1 MWERIR
7 AQALEVAA
15 SRGYDAGT
23 MGALG
28 GVYLSAFCIGF
39 CGIVA
44 QVVVLRGMVV
54 TFHGNELCVGVML
67 GTWLLWTGLGSLG
80 LGRLARRLRRPDLW
94 LAWALLAAA
103 WVAAATVT
111 GAQCLK
117 IVLRETTGA
126 SLGEVRPF
134 GLMLASALPLLAP
147 LCLLSGFLFPLSCRA
162 AEAAGGS
169 VGGVYLAEA
178 AGAAAGGAVYTF
190 ALVHWLDP
198 ISTAFALLG
207 VWSLGALLKGVEERH
222 TQAGK
227 ALALLAVGGIA
238 ATVFPAALGH
248 RRLGLG
254 IERRYW
260 APLVLVDT
268 ADSRYGRMAV
278 VRPPGASAQ
287 RSLYENGALAFS
299 YPDPPAAEAAAH
311 LPMLQHPEPRRVL
324 LLGGGPGMAEEI
336 LRHPSVESLTYVELD
351 RLVVGLVRREF
362 AASAGRALADARVAV
377 VATDG
382 RAFLKRGSGR
392 FDVVIAATGPPATA
406 QANRYYTLEF
416 FREVAAALAPGGVF
430 AFRVPGGHN
439 YIPEETQRLLAC
451 LYRTLSQ
458 AFAHAIVFPGGECT
472 FLASDEAGRVSYRL
486 DLLAQRMQ
494 ARGLQTSYVDASLWE
509 TELAGGRLEELQ
521 RALRAEPP
529 PALNRDLSP
538 RCYYYEAQ
546 RWSAM
551 QRARPAS
558 HSPPWLDLGA
568 LLGILE
574 RRPAAAPL
582 ALLALVV
589 AFSLC
594 VPLARGRWRD
604 GALAFSVASTGLIE
618 MGVEFAVLL
627 GFQVACGYLYHYVG
641 AVVAAFMLG
650 LAAGAWMSERWV
662 RLGRATWGRMRWV
675 QVGICLYPLA
685 LPGFLLLAAQTRL
698 GAAPAPAGAAF
709 SLVALLAGFVGG
721 LQFPLAAALHSAS
734 GASAGALYGLDLA
747 GACLG
752 ALAVSALLVPVSG
765 IVSVCL
771 MLSGLG
777 ALGLI
782 GVLAAGVGSAKTS

>member
-1 MWERIR
+1 
-7 AQALEVAA
+7 
-15 SRGYDAGT
+15 

-28 GVYLSAFCIGF
+28 SVYLSAFCIGL
-39 CGIVA
+39 CGIVT
-44 QVVVLRGMVV
+44 QVVALREMVV

-67 GTWLLWTGLGSLG
+67 GTWLFWTGLGSLG
-80 LGRLARRLRRPDLW
+80 LGRFAKRWRRPDLW
-94 LAWALLAAA
+94 LAWALLAGA
-103 WVAAATVT
+103 WAATATVA

-117 IVLRETTGA
+117 IVLREARGG

-134 GLMLASALPLLAP
+134 GLMLVSALALLAP
-147 LCLLSGFLFPLSCRA
+147 FCLLNGFLFPLLCRA
-162 AEAAGGS
+162 AEAARGS
-169 VGGVYLAEA
+169 VGGAYMAEA
-178 AGAAAGGAVYTF
+178 AGAAAGGAAYTF

-198 ISTAFALLG
+198 IATAFALLG
-207 VWSLGALLKGVEERH
+207 VWSLGALLKGVEERR

-227 ALALLAVGGIA
+227 ALALLALGGIA
-238 ATVFPAALGH
+238 AAVFPAAMGRH
-248 RRLGLG
+248 RFGLG

-260 APLVLVDT
+260 APLVLVDA
-268 ADSRYGRMAV
+268 ADSRYGRLAV
-278 VRPPGASAQ
+278 VRPPSESVQ

-311 LPMLQHPEPRRVL
+311 LPMLQHPEPRKVL
-324 LLGGGPGMAEEI
+324 LLGGGPGVLEEI
-336 LRHPSVESLTYVELD
+336 LKHPSVEKLTYVELD
-351 RLVVGLVRREF
+351 PQVVEMVRGEF
-362 AASAGRALADARVAV
+362 AASARGALADARVAV

-382 RAFLKRGSGR
+382 RAFLKRVSAR
-392 FDVVIAATGPPATA
+392 FDVVMAATGPPATA

-416 FREVAAALAPGGVF
+416 FREVAEALAPGGVF
-430 AFRVPGGHN
+430 AFRAPGGHN

-458 AFAHAIVFPGGECT
+458 AFPDAIVFPGGECT
-472 FLASDEAGRVSYRL
+472 FLASSEAGRVSYRL
-486 DLLAQRMQ
+486 GLLAQRMQ
-494 ARGLQTSYVDASLWE
+494 ARDLQTSSVDASVWE

-551 QRARPAS
+551 QRARPARG
-558 HSPPWLDLGA
+558 SPSWLDLGA
-568 LLGILE
+568 LLGVLE

-582 ALLALVV
+582 ALLALVA
-589 AFSLC
+589 AFSLGA
-594 VPLARGRWRD
+594 PLARGRWRD

-650 LAAGAWMSERWV
+650 LAGGAWVSGRWV

-685 LPGFLLLAAQTRL
+685 LPGFLVLAAQTRL
-698 GAAPAPAGAAF
+698 GAAPALAGAAF

-721 LQFPLAAALHSAS
+721 LQFPLAAALHSGG

-752 ALAVSALLVPVSG
+752 ALAVSAVLVPVSG

-777 ALGLI
+777 ALGLF
-782 GVLAAGVGSAKTS
+782 GVLAAGAGRAKTS